1 MLSSSDENNRSLQNM
16 NSSDDTMNETSGFP
30 VFSMDAPKDWTYAMR
45 RSMQEVA
52 PGIFLGPYSSASKS
66 KLESLREKEIT
77 HIVCVRQDIEAH
89 FIKPNFPDIFKY
101 LVLDIA
107 DTTSENIIQ
116 HFKQVKDFIDE
127 GLNSGGKI
135 LVHGNAGISR
145 SAALVLAYV
154 MEKYNYS
161 RSEAF
166 AIVQQRRFCVNPNEG
181 FLAQLHEYEPI
192 YQAQRISG
200 KNEDFLTR
208 QNCKRRINQ
217 MDTERFDD
225 KTDNMDS

>member
-1 MLSSSDENNRSLQNM
+1 MVVENSMMYLRLFFMLIDNNYMQIDLQM
-16 NSSDDTMNETSGFP
+16 NSSDDRMDETSRIP
-30 VFSMDAPKDWTYAMR
+30 VFSMDAPKEWTYAMR

-52 PGIFLGPYSSASKS
+52 PGIFLGPYSSASRS
-66 KLESLREKEIT
+66 KLESLQEKEIT

-116 HFKQVKDFIDE
+116 HFQKVKNFIDE
-127 GLNSGGKI
+127 GLNSG
-135 LVHGNAGISR
+135 GISR
-145 SAALVLAYV
+145 SAALVLAYM
-154 MEKYNYS
+154 MEN
-161 RSEAF
+161 EAF

-200 KNEDFLTR
+200 KNEGFFIR
-208 QNCKRRINQ
+208 QNCKRRIHQ